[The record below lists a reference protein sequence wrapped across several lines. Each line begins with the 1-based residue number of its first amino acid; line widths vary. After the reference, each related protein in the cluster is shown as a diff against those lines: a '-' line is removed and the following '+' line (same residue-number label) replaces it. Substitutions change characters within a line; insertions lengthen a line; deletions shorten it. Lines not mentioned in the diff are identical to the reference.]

1 MGQVPLARL
10 WACLVALKKDFRI
23 KVIAVDIVG
32 SVLFGGT
39 SGPREIPGIG
49 ASTVPP
55 LLSPMKL
62 MMSFM

>member
-1 MGQVPLARL
+1 MGVSRRL
-10 WACLVALKKDFRI
+10 KERFPEL

-39 SGPREIPGIG
+39 SGPREIP
-49 ASTVPP
+49 V
-55 LLSPMKL
+55 LEQVLSQLSSPPMKL